1 MNDKTSSD
9 DNSQQLEEIV
19 AYLDGE
25 LSPQESAQVERRLA
39 ADETYR
45 QKLQS
50 MERAWAAL
58 DELPAATVDDQFS
71 KTTMDLVV
79 ESARSEVEQQ
89 TRALPVQRRK
99 QRLSTMLLA
108 TAAALLGALV
118 FRLVWEN
125 PNRALVADLPVI
137 QYIDIYSQFR
147 DVEFLRQLRQKLGD
161 GHWALGPVTEELSD
175 NFGQFRLVAA
185 ADKRETWLETL
196 AVDERVT
203 LRAKF
208 NRFRSMSEE
217 QQGRLRKLHQQIE
230 SAPDAVELQQ
240 IMLEYQQWLNGL
252 PPSEQFE
259 LRERPLEERVRR
271 VVRKVERESGDKS
284 LELSPDELQKLF
296 QAVKPRLEGLKG
308 RALENLSHRERN
320 EFGPASGWRG
330 LWRFLRRNPPEVLE
344 LNRAIREALPVEKRE
359 QFEQLTPP
367 EQWQRFFGWMRR
379 ADRLKDAERRSGDWR
394 RRARVSEQE
403 LEEFFVEEVDAA
415 TKEKLLAMP
424 RDKMQ
429 QQLRRM
435 YGGNLP
441 SRDWDM
447 RGDED
452 GRDRRRPRP
461 PRDFEQRR
469 RDRPPPRPRYE
480 RDPSRYREG
489 PLGPPPEERPPTR

>member
-1 MNDKTSSD
+1 MNDHSSSD

-71 KTTMDLVV
+71 KTTMELVV

-99 QRLSTMLLA
+99 QRLSTVLLA

-147 DVEFLRQLRQKLGD
+147 EVEFLRQLRQQLGD
-161 GHWALGPVTEELSD
+161 GHWALDTVTEEPPD
-175 NFGQFRLVAA
+175 NFEQFRLVAA
-185 ADKRETWLETL
+185 AEDREAWLESL

-208 NRFRSMSEE
+208 NRFGSMSEE
-217 QQGRLRKLHQQIE
+217 QQGRLRALHQQIE
-230 SAPDAVELQQ
+230 SAPDAIELQQ
-240 IMLEYQQWLNGL
+240 TMLEYQQWLNGL

-259 LRERPLEERVRR
+259 LRERPLEERVWR

-284 LELSPDELQKLF
+284 LELSPDELQKVY
-296 QAVKPRLEGLKG
+296 QAVRPRLEELKEQ
-308 RALENLSHRERN
+308 ALENLSQRERN
-320 EFGPASGWRG
+320 EFGPASGRRD
-330 LWRFLRRNPPEVLE
+330 LWRILGRNPPEVLE
-344 LNRAIREALPVEKRE
+344 LNRAIHAALPEEKRE
-359 QFEQLTPP
+359 QFEQLTPQ
-367 EQWQRFFGWMRR
+367 EQWQRFFAWMRR
-379 ADRLKDAERRSGDWR
+379 AERLKDTERRSGDR
-394 RRARVSEQE
+394 GRRARVSEQE
-403 LEEFFVEEVDAA
+403 LEEFFVEEVEAA

-424 RDKMQ
+424 RDEMQ
-429 QQLRRM
+429 QRLRRM
-435 YGGNLP
+435 YDGKLP
-441 SRDWDM
+441 SRDWNIL
-447 RGDED
+447 GDED
-452 GRDRRRPRP
+452 GRDGRRSGP
-461 PRDFEQRR
+461 PRGFEEHR
-469 RDRPPPRPRYE
+469 RDGPPSRPRYE

-489 PLGPPPEERPPTR
+489 PLGPPPEERSPAR

>member
-1 MNDKTSSD
+1 MNDKTLPD

-71 KTTMDLVV
+71 KTTMELVV

-99 QRLSTMLLA
+99 QRLSTVLLA

-118 FRLVWEN
+118 FRLVWEH

-147 DVEFLRQLRQKLGD
+147 DVEFLRQLRQQLGD
-161 GHWALGPVTEELSD
+161 GHWALGPVTEELPD

-185 ADKRETWLETL
+185 ADKRATWLETL
-196 AVDERVT
+196 AVNERVT

-217 QQGRLRKLHQQIE
+217 QQGRLRKLHQKIE
-230 SAPDAVELQQ
+230 SAPDAAELQQ
-240 IMLEYQQWLNGL
+240 TMLEYQQWLNGL

-259 LRERPLEERVRR
+259 LRKLPLEERVRE
-271 VVRKVERESGDKS
+271 VVSNVQEYDKS
-284 LELSPDELQKLF
+284 FDLTPEELQKLHR
-296 QAVKPRLEGLKG
+296 AVRPRWAKM
-308 RALENLSHRERN
+308 RERAWDN
-320 EFGPASGWRG
+320 FSRRGRGNIDSASVRGDPRRFPGRNSPEFQ
-330 LWRFLRRNPPEVLE
+330 E
-344 LNRAIREALPVEKRE
+344 LIRAIREALPEEKRE
-359 QFEQLTPP
+359 QFDQLTPP
-367 EQWQRFFGWMRR
+367 EQLQRSFGWMRR
-379 ADRLKDAERRSGDWR
+379 AERLKDVERRSGDR
-394 RRARVSEQE
+394 RRRTRVSEQE

-424 RDKMQ
+424 RDEMQ
-429 QQLRRM
+429 RRLRRM
-435 YGGNLP
+435 YDGKLP
-441 SRDWDM
+441 SRDWNM
-447 RGDED
+447 LGDED
-452 GRDRRRPRP
+452 GRDGRRPGP
-461 PRDFEQRR
+461 PRGVEQRR
-469 RDRPPPRPRYE
+469 RD
-480 RDPSRYREG
+480 
-489 PLGPPPEERPPTR
+489 GPPSEEQPPG